1 MLREE
6 EIKIL
11 VIDDEQIN
19 LDNISHVLTKDGYQ
33 TTTASSGREALEKLE
48 AQDYNL
54 VVTDLRLG
62 DMDGVEVMEFVK
74 KNSPDTE
81 VIVITGYATVNSA
94 VDAMSKGAYYYLPKP
109 FNFKQLREVIH
120 NALEKSQLKREIS
133 RLRHQININR
143 GATQF
148 IGHNPAIL
156 KLKDD
161 IAQVAQLDC
170 NVLITG
176 ETGTGKEL
184 VARTVYELS
193 PRSHKRFLPINCG
206 ALTEDLMLNELFGH
220 EKDAFTGASKWRK
233 GLLESADGGVVLF
246 DEVGEMPLMMQ
257 VKLLRVLQEKKI
269 IRVGGTQEIPV
280 DVRILAA
287 TNRDLKIETEEQRF
301 RTDLYYRLNVVSLY
315 IPPLRDRKDDIPAL
329 VRHFLA
335 KYPSASGEVKAV
347 ASETL
352 QKIIQYDFPG
362 NVRELENI
370 VERSLAMCNGS
381 EVLPEDLPPEI
392 RNAQAPRVPMASASV
407 PGQATMNLEES
418 ERNHILAVLKQEDG
432 NQTRA
437 AKILGIARVSLWR
450 KLKKYHDEGFD
461 VEAYLNS

>member
-1 MLREE
+1 MLIED
-6 EIKIL
+6 EIHIL
-11 VIDDEQIN
+11 VVDDEQIN
-19 LDNISHVLTKDGYQ
+19 LENISHVLTKDGYQ
-33 TTTASSGREALEKLE
+33 VATASSGREALAKLE
-48 AQDYNL
+48 LQSYDL

-62 DMDGVEVMEFVK
+62 DMDGVGVMEYVK

-94 VDAMSKGAYYYLPKP
+94 VEAMSKGAYYYLPKP

-133 RLRHQININR
+133 SLRHQLNINR

-184 VARTVYELS
+184 VARTIYELS
-193 PRSHKRFLPINCG
+193 PRCHKRFLPINCG
-206 ALTEDLMLNELFGH
+206 ALNEELMLNELFGH
-220 EKDAFTGASKWRK
+220 EKDAFTGASKGRK
-233 GLLESADGGVVLF
+233 GLLESAHGGVVLF
-246 DEVGEMPLMMQ
+246 DEIGEMPLMMQ

-269 IRVGGTQEIPV
+269 IRVGGTEEIPV

-287 TNRDLKIETEEQRF
+287 TNRDLKQETEHKRF
-301 RTDLYYRLNVVSLY
+301 RTDLYYRLNVVALY

-335 KYPSASGEVKAV
+335 KYPSVDGQVKTMT
-347 ASETL
+347 SETL
-352 QKIIQYDFPG
+352 QQIMNYDFPG

-370 VERSLAMCNGS
+370 IERALAMCNRS
-381 EVLPEDLPPEI
+381 EVGPEDLPAEI
-392 RNAQAPRVPMASASV
+392 RKGGTIQVLPPVTSTF
-407 PGQATMNLEES
+407 GQSLVNLDEN
-418 ERNHILAVLKQEDG
+418 ERNHILAVLKQEMG
-432 NQTRA
+432 NQTKA

-450 KLKKYHDEGFD
+450 KLKRYQDEGFD